1 MNTSNTTSKKLASY
15 LAKSNYSN
23 YSFTDDFN
31 TIIENKIEDY
41 NGNVKAQLKS
51 FIDDMRHG
59 CQSGIIGEFIYN
71 SDCKDFYVKHIDDLE
86 DMKEEI
92 EAQLGD
98 TIPNKSSVPHYTFMC
113 WLCFEEYCF
122 DLERTLFES

>member
-1 MNTSNTTSKKLASY
+1 MKQDTKTNSKLASY
-15 LAKSNYSN
+15 LAKSNYPD
-23 YSFTDDFN
+23 YSFTEEFN
-31 TIIENKIEDY
+31 TIIENKIEGY
-41 NGNVKAQLKS
+41 SGNTKEKLQS
-51 FIDDMRHG
+51 FFEDMQHG

-86 DMKEEI
+86 DMKEEM
-92 EAQLGD
+92 ENQMGD

-122 DLERTLFES
+122 DLDRTLFDS